1 MLPRLKGPFNVVHAA
16 ALPAST
22 TDPYWLAQKQVNTAH
37 LAPCQ
42 DI

>member
-1 MLPRLKGPFNVVHAA
+1 MLLRMKGPFNAVHA